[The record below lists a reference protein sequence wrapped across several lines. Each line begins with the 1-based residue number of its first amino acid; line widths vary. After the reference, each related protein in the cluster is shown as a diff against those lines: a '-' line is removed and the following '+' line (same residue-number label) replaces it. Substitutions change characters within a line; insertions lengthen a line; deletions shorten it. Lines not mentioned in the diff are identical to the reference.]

1 MNVYKY
7 TTKRTYFSE
16 YENIKKGR
24 CYCEP
29 AKGFSSARGLSGEEQ
44 LGEGCT
50 KKDAENFVVFETF
63 LPSGEIIASRES
75 QPPQRYLISC

>member
-1 MNVYKY
+1 MNIYKY
-7 TTKRTYFSE
+7 TTKHTYLSE

-50 KKDAENFVVFETF
+50 KKDADNLEVLGGPPPPPGVVV
-63 LPSGEIIASRES
+63 ES
-75 QPPQRYLISC
+75 QRYLILA